1 MTQTTKSRVLELFDE
16 GVRLSVQEHAEQE
29 SKKVGILRAG
39 NTGIAAFNEK
49 GLMEVGGKCHRQTML
64 RLLGIASEDA
74 DYSKE
79 LMFDSGRGN
88 EDLWY
93 SVLSRSYKEGI
104 ILREEEVPIQWQTKN
119 GTPVSGRP
127 DLVLCDQAKQPVLG
141 LELKLL
147 CSFWTTRSVLKGEPK
162 TMHIMQAAHYSWK
175 LGVPFE
181 LWYTSRVD
189 WPVMGWAAKHLPKEG
204 EPGSEHIEFNEKGE
218 ARKIVPFKLG
228 FILTQDKEGFI
239 HYSVVGRASNPVKS
253 IVSIPRIEE
262 YYEYV
267 STMVERKDLG
277 PRPQNLTAIGEEVS
291 WSFCSYCPLQSIC
304 DTHESDFDTWLKEA
318 KGMGPNAGSK

>member
-1 MTQTTKSRVLELFDE
+1 MTVTNKSKILELFDE

-29 SKKVGILRAG
+29 KTKVGLLRAG
-39 NTGIAAFNEK
+39 NTGIAALNDK
-49 GLMEVGGKCHRQTML
+49 GEMEVGGKCHRQTML
-64 RLLGIASEDA
+64 RLLGITSEDS

-93 SVLSRSYKEGI
+93 SVLSRSYKDGV
-104 ILREEEVPIQWQTKN
+104 ILREEEIPIQWQTSN

-127 DLVLCDQAKQPVLG
+127 DLVLCDPDKKPVLG

-147 CSFWTTRSVLKGEPK
+147 CSFWTTRAILLGEPK
-162 TMHIMQAAHYSWK
+162 TMHIMQAAHYAWK

-189 WPVMGWAAKHLPKEG
+189 WPVMGWAAKHLPKQG
-204 EPGSEHIEFNEKGE
+204 EPGSENISFNEKGE

-228 FILTQDKEGFI
+228 FFLTQDTDGFI
-239 HYSVVGRASNPVKS
+239 HYSVIGREGEPVKS
-253 IVSIPRIEE
+253 IVSIPRIQD

-267 STMVERKDLG
+267 STMVKRKDLG
-277 PRPQNLTAIGEEVS
+277 QRPQNLTATGEKVS

-304 DTHESDFDTWLKEA
+304 DAHESDFDTWLKEA
-318 KGMGPNAGSK
+318 EGMVPEVK

>member
-1 MTQTTKSRVLELFDE
+1 MTATNKSKILELFDE
-16 GVRLSVQEHAEQE
+16 GVRLSVQQHAEQE
-29 SKKVGILRAG
+29 KTKVGLLRAG
-39 NTGIAAFNEK
+39 NTGIAALNEK
-49 GLMEVGGKCHRQTML
+49 GEMEVGGKCHRQTML

-93 SVLSRSYKEGI
+93 SVLSRSYNKP
-104 ILREEEVPIQWQTKN
+104 ILREEEIPIQWMTSN

-127 DLVLCDQAKQPVLG
+127 DLVLCDDDKQPVLG

-147 CSFWTTRSVLKGEPK
+147 CSFWTTRSVLLGQPK

-204 EPGSEHIEFNEKGE
+204 EPGSEHLEINEKGE
-218 ARKIVPFKLG
+218 VRKIVPFKLG
-228 FILTQDKEGFI
+228 FLLTQDEEGFI
-239 HYSVVGRASNPVKS
+239 HYSVVGRDGPPVKS
-253 IVSIPRIEE
+253 IVSIPRIQE

-267 STMVERKDLG
+267 STMVARKDLG
-277 PRPQNLTAIGEEVS
+277 PRPQNLTATGEEVS
-291 WSFCSYCPLQSIC
+291 WSFCSYCPLQSTC
-304 DTHESDFDTWLKEA
+304 EAHESDFDTWLEA
-318 KGMGPNAGSK
+318 AKSIVPKAE

>member
-1 MTQTTKSRVLELFDE
+1 MTETKTKSRILELFDE
-16 GVRLSVQEHAEQE
+16 GVRLSVDEHAVQEQQ
-29 SKKVGILRAG
+29 KVGILRAG
-39 NTGIAAFNEK
+39 NTGIAALNAK
-49 GLMEVGGKCHRQTML
+49 GEMEVGGKCHRQTML

-93 SVLSRSYKEGI
+93 SVLSRAYKDGI
-104 ILREEEVPIQWQTKN
+104 ILREEEIPIQWMTSN

-127 DLVLCDQAKQPVLG
+127 DLVLCDHDTKPVLG

-147 CSFWTTRSVLKGEPK
+147 CSFWTTRAILLGQPK

-189 WPVMGWAAKHLPKEG
+189 WPVMGWAGKHLPKQG
-204 EPGSEHIEFNEKGE
+204 EPGSEHISFNEKGE
-218 ARKIVPFKLG
+218 ARKITPFKLG
-228 FILTQDKEGFI
+228 FLLTQDEEGFI
-239 HYSVVGRASNPVKS
+239 HYSAVGRDESATKS
-253 IVSIPRIEE
+253 IVSIPRIQE

-277 PRPQNLTAIGEEVS
+277 PRPQNLTATGEEVS
-291 WSFCSYCPLQSIC
+291 WSFCSYCPLQSTC
-304 DTHESDFDTWLKEA
+304 DAHESDFDTWLEEA
-318 KGMGPNAGSK
+318 KGIVPKVN